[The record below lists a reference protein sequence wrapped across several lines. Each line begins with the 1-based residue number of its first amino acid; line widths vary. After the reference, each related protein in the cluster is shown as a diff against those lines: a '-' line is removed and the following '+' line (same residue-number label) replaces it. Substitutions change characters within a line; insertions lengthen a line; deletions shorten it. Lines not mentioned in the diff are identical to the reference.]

1 MAPTSLGTRV
11 GTQVGEPVGAQGRSR
26 AVDQPLSPAQEE
38 RLAILLDALSQ
49 RGGEESQCELES
61 MAAANPDLAGQLRE
75 LFATMLVT
83 DAVAFESTIFDR
95 RADAGEVGA
104 GGGRAAPRP
113 VAEASSPEAGE
124 RAAFVPGVTPL
135 PVTWGDYELIEEI
148 GRGGMGVVYR
158 AVQRSLGRVV
168 AVKMLLRRDLAS
180 TADLS
185 RFRSEAEAA
194 AQLDHPGIVSI
205 FDVGECD
212 GHPFYSMRLIEGTTL
227 ARRLA
232 QGPIPPREGAALLA
246 KVADAVQA
254 AHTRGVLHRDLKPS
268 NILIDVAGGPHVSDF
283 GLAKRLEADASV
295 THTGAILGTPCYM
308 SPEQA
313 AGSRGDVG
321 PTSDVWSLGAILYQL
336 LTGRPPFQA
345 SSPMD
350 TLLAVLESDPPVPRS
365 IDPRVDRDLEMI
377 ALKSLQKPQELR
389 YASAAELAAD
399 LRAFLSGEPVAARRG
414 GIADIVARL
423 FRETHHAVVLENWGL
438 LWMWHSVVIL
448 ALCVTTDVLAW
459 QGVTTRWPY
468 LVLWAGGLALWAPIF
483 WALRHRTG
491 PVTAVERQIAHIWGA
506 GVIASIMLFWVEG
519 LLGLPVLTL
528 SPVLA
533 LVAGLVFFA
542 KAGIL
547 SGAFYIQAA
556 VLFATALVMCLVRT
570 ESQRDVSHVIF
581 GLVSGACFFIPGLK
595 YFRQRGRAEDGFR
608 QPTNSVHSQ

>member
-1 MAPTSLGTRV
+1 MTPITT
-11 GTQVGEPVGAQGRSR
+11 SR
-26 AVDQPLSPAQEE
+26 AVDTALPAADEELLATLVDELSELRGPQAQAE
-38 RLAILLDALSQ
+38 LDRQ
-49 RGGEESQCELES
+49 TRDH
-61 MAAANPDLAGQLRE
+61 PRLAGQLRE
-75 LFATMLVT
+75 LFAAMMVT
-83 DAVAFESTIFDR
+83 DAVAEQSTVFSRDVRHSDR
-95 RADAGEVGA
+95 EVG
-104 GGGRAAPRP
+104 GGG
-113 VAEASSPEAGE
+113 ASSGSWPS
-124 RAAFVPGVTPL
+124 AAVGILPGATPL
-135 PVTWGDYELIEEI
+135 PASFGDYELLEEL

-158 AVQRSLGRVV
+158 AVQQSLGRTV
-168 AVKMLLRRDLAS
+168 AIKMLLRRDLA
-180 TADLS
+180 TPADLS

-205 FDVGECD
+205 FEVGECD
-212 GHPFYSMRLIEGTTL
+212 GHPFYSMQFVEGTTL
-227 ARRLA
+227 AKLLR
-232 QGPIPPREGAALLA
+232 QGPLPAREAAGLLA

-254 AHTRGVLHRDLKPS
+254 AHVRGVLHRDLKPS
-268 NILIDVAGGPHVSDF
+268 NILIDSRGQPHVSDF
-283 GLAKRLEADASV
+283 GLAKRLEAEESV

-321 PTSDVWSLGAILYQL
+321 PTSDVWSLGAILYQM
-336 LTGRPPFQA
+336 LTSRPPFQA

-350 TLLAVLESDPPVPRS
+350 TLLAVLEADPPVPRS
-365 IDPRVDRDLEMI
+365 IDRQVDRDLEMI

-389 YASAAELAAD
+389 YGSAAELASD
-399 LRAFLSGEPVAARRG
+399 LRAFLAGEPVAARHG
-414 GIADIVARL
+414 GFADIVSRL

-491 PVTAVERQIAHIWGA
+491 PVTAVERQIAHIWG
-506 GVIASIMLFWVEG
+506 GSVIASVMLFWVED
-519 LLGLPVLTL
+519 LLGLPVLKL

-533 LVAGLVFFA
+533 LLAGLVFFA

-556 VLFATALVMCLVRT
+556 VLFATSLVMCLAAPLA
-570 ESQRDVSHVIF
+570 HVIF
-581 GLVSGACFFIPGLK
+581 GVVSGACFFIPGLK
-595 YFRQRGRAEDGFR
+595 YFRQRGRG
-608 QPTNSVHSQ
+608 

>member
-1 MAPTSLGTRV
+1 
-11 GTQVGEPVGAQGRSR
+11 
-26 AVDQPLSPAQEE
+26 
-38 RLAILLDALSQ
+38 
-49 RGGEESQCELES
+49 
-61 MAAANPDLAGQLRE
+61 
-75 LFATMLVT
+75 
-83 DAVAFESTIFDR
+83 
-95 RADAGEVGA
+95 
-104 GGGRAAPRP
+104 
-113 VAEASSPEAGE
+113 
-124 RAAFVPGVTPL
+124 
-135 PVTWGDYELIEEI
+135 
-148 GRGGMGVVYR
+148 
-158 AVQRSLGRVV
+158 
-168 AVKMLLRRDLAS
+168 
-180 TADLS
+180 
-185 RFRSEAEAA
+185 
-194 AQLDHPGIVSI
+194 
-205 FDVGECD
+205 
-212 GHPFYSMRLIEGTTL
+212 
-227 ARRLA
+227 
-232 QGPIPPREGAALLA
+232 
-246 KVADAVQA
+246 
-254 AHTRGVLHRDLKPS
+254 
-268 NILIDVAGGPHVSDF
+268 
-283 GLAKRLEADASV
+283 
-295 THTGAILGTPCYM
+295 
-308 SPEQA
+308 
-313 AGSRGDVG
+313 
-321 PTSDVWSLGAILYQL
+321 
-336 LTGRPPFQA
+336 
-345 SSPMD
+345 MD

-377 ALKSLQKPQELR
+377 SLKSLQKPQELR

-399 LRAFLSGEPVAARRG
+399 LRAFLAGEPVAARRG

-506 GVIASIMLFWVEG
+506 GVITSIMLFWVEG

-608 QPTNSVHSQ
+608 QPTNSVHNQ